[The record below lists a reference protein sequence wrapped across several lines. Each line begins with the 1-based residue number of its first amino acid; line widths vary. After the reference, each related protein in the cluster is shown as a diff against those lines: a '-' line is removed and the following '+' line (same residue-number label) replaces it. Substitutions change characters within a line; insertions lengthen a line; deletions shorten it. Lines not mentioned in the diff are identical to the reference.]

1 MYSIYFLIAIAIFLA
16 LVIFLGFFTKTVIS
30 KRAIWYSVP
39 LIIYMFLIYYVGY
52 TYAGEPVNG
61 LVLFNCLVY
70 ALKSFTFEINSGY
83 VSSLVSVYSVYAL
96 SLYLGV
102 ICCGLTLVFGAFELV
117 KAAFHNDFYRTLRLL
132 GKKAD
137 FVLGYN
143 EDAFKY
149 CKSNKDTILWIDPT
163 VVKLKKEDK
172 MKLYDDNIIYIYA
185 PFNAKRLK
193 RNSLLVFKNI
203 FVICF
208 QDNNQYFSS
217 ILKTLEELKP
227 FKKKIIEFHV
237 QAKSDNLSFV
247 NEQLT
252 RRCLNKDNVMASS
265 FDYYELMSRKFSF
278 DHNLAKYL
286 PKGFIE
292 EGVVTK
298 GRNINVVMLGFGKTS
313 KAILKSILINN
324 QFVEISDENKYR
336 CKKINIEI
344 YDKSEESFE
353 DPLIT
358 HIKHFEKLCAK
369 GYFNFDPKLGPLE
382 LSAEIIETKKSNVK
396 SDVSDEFI
404 ASLIRDEN
412 DFTYYVVALSD
423 SVDNSMIAE
432 MLSKTVSQSSSVIF
446 YNIDDNNERL
456 LTDST
461 NCYPFGF
468 KNEILS
474 HDNITAEDLCTLAK
488 ANNETYN
495 KKSGKNNDFYAIPII
510 EKLSNIYKEIN
521 LRFKLNLVGLDYT
534 FDKSVKGLEK
544 VEYEKKYN
552 AKKYHK
558 DIDYY
563 IEMFGIKNAAE
574 EKYNDYF
581 ELNLGNALIYQE
593 HLRWAMYYFLY
604 DYKGMK
610 LEDIK
615 LVNGKIVHKDIPNRK
630 HACIT
635 SFEGADK
642 LHRYELQMYLDNNI
656 TKSIS
661 NVETFQY
668 DMKLDT
674 AYEEL
679 TQLGYKVIELK

>member
-1 MYSIYFLIAIAIFLA
+1 MYSIYFLIAIAIFLTI
-16 LVIFLGFFTKTVIS
+16 VVFLGFFTKTVIS

-39 LIIYMFLIYYVGY
+39 LVIYMYLIYLVGY
-52 TYAGEPVNG
+52 MYANESLNG
-61 LVLFNCLVY
+61 IVLFNCLVY

-83 VSSLVSVYSVYAL
+83 VSALVNVDFIYAL

-102 ICCGLTLVFGAFELV
+102 ICSGLTLVFGAFELV
-117 KAAFHNDFYRTLRLL
+117 KVSFHNDFAKTVRLI

-172 MKLYDDNIIYIYA
+172 LKLYEQNIIYIYA
-185 PFNAKRLK
+185 PFNAKRLR
-193 RNSLLVFKNI
+193 RNSFLVFKNI

-208 QDNNQYFSS
+208 QENNQYISS
-217 ILKTLEELKP
+217 ILKTVEDFKP
-227 FKKKIIEFHV
+227 FKTKIIEFHV
-237 QAKSDNLSFV
+237 QTKSDNLSFV

-252 RRCLNKDNVMASS
+252 KRCSKKNNVMASS
-265 FDYYELMSRKFSF
+265 FDYYELMGRKFSL

-286 PKGFIE
+286 PEKFVE
-292 EGVVTK
+292 EGVVQP

-324 QFVEISDENKYR
+324 QFVEIVENKYR
-336 CKKINIEI
+336 SKKIQVELYDTSIEAF
-344 YDKSEESFE
+344 DDRMVS
-353 DPLIT
+353 
-358 HIKHFEKLCAK
+358 HIRHFDKLCEK
-369 GYFNFDPKLGPLE
+369 GDYFNFDPKLGPLE
-382 LSAEIIETKKSNVK
+382 LTAEIVGCHKCNVK

-404 ASLIRDEN
+404 ASLIKDKN
-412 DFTYYVVALSD
+412 DFTYYVVSLAN

-432 MLSKTVSQSSSVIF
+432 MLSKTVNPQSSIIF
-446 YNIDDNNERL
+446 YNIDDHNERL

-461 NCYPFGF
+461 ICYPFGF

-474 HDNITAEDLCTLAK
+474 HDNIVAEDLCSLAK
-488 ANNETYN
+488 VNNDTYN
-495 KKSGKNNDFYAIPII
+495 KKSGKTSDFYDIPII

-521 LRFKLNLVGLDYT
+521 LRFKLNLVGLDFT
-534 FDKSVKGLEK
+534 FDKNARGIDK

-563 IEMFGIKNAAE
+563 IEMFGITNAAE

-604 DYKGMK
+604 DYKG
-610 LEDIK
+610 LRLDEIK
-615 LVNGKIVHKDIPNRK
+615 LVEGKIVHKDIPNRR

-642 LHRYELQMYLDNNI
+642 LHRFELQMYLDNNI

-661 NVETFQY
+661 SVETFQY

-679 TQLGYKVIELK
+679 TQLGYKVINLK

>member
-1 MYSIYFLIAIAIFLA
+1 MYSIYFLVAIIIFLA
-16 LVIFLGFFTKTVIS
+16 VVVFLGFFTKTVIS
-30 KRAIWYSVP
+30 KRALWYSIP
-39 LIIYMFLIYYVGY
+39 LISYMYLIYLVGFINS
-52 TYAGEPVNG
+52 GQSLNG
-61 LVLFNCLVY
+61 IVFFNCLVY
-70 ALKSFTFEINSGY
+70 ALKAFTFEINSGY
-83 VSSLVSVYSVYAL
+83 VSTLVAQDSIYAL

-102 ICCGLTLVFGAFELV
+102 ICCGLTLIFGALELV
-117 KAAFHNDFYRTLRLL
+117 KVTFHNDLAKTFRLL

-143 EDAFKY
+143 EDAIKY
-149 CKSNKDTILWIDPT
+149 CKSNKDTVLWIDST

-172 MKLYDDNIIYIYA
+172 LKLYDDNIIYIYA

-193 RNSLLVFKNI
+193 RNSFLVFENV

-208 QDNNQYFSS
+208 QDNNQYISS
-217 ILKTLEELKP
+217 ILKTLEEIKP
-227 FKKKIIEFHV
+227 YKKKIIEFHV
-237 QAKSDNLSFV
+237 QTRSDNLSFV

-252 RRCLNKDNVMASS
+252 RRCVNKANLMASS
-265 FDYYELMSRKFSF
+265 FDYYELMSRKFSL

-286 PKGFIE
+286 PDGFIKD
-292 EGVVTK
+292 GVVTE

-324 QFVEISDENKYR
+324 QFVEIVDNKYC
-336 CKKINIEI
+336 CKKINVEL
-344 YDKSEESFE
+344 YDTSSDAF
-353 DPLIT
+353 DDRMVT
-358 HIKHFEKLCAK
+358 HIKHFDKLCEK
-369 GYFNFDPKLGPLE
+369 DYFNFDPVLGPLE
-382 LSAEIIETKKSNVK
+382 LTATIGECKKCNVK
-396 SDVSDEFI
+396 SDVSEEFL
-404 ASLIRDEN
+404 ASLIKDKN

-432 MLSKTVSQSSSVIF
+432 MLSKTVSESSSIIF
-446 YNIDDNNERL
+446 YNIDDHNERL

-461 NCYPFGF
+461 ICYPFGF

-474 HDNITAEDLCTLAK
+474 HDNITAEDLCSLAK
-488 ANNETYN
+488 LNNESYN
-495 KKSGKNNDFYAIPII
+495 KKSGKNNDFYTIPII

-521 LRFKLNLVGLDYT
+521 LRFKLNLVGLDFT
-534 FDKSVKGLEK
+534 FDKNVQGLSK
-544 VEYEKKYN
+544 KQYEEKYN
-552 AKKYHK
+552 YKKYHK
-558 DIDYY
+558 DIDEY
-563 IEMFGIKNAAE
+563 IEMFGIAKAAE

-581 ELNLGNALIYQE
+581 ELNVANALIYQE
-593 HLRWAMYYFLY
+593 HLRWAMYYFLN

-610 LEDIK
+610 LEQIILKD
-615 LVNGKIVHKDIPNRK
+615 GKIIHKDIPNRK

-635 SFEGADK
+635 SFEGTDK

-661 NVETFQY
+661 SVETFQY

-679 TQLGYKVIELK
+679 ESLGYKVIELK